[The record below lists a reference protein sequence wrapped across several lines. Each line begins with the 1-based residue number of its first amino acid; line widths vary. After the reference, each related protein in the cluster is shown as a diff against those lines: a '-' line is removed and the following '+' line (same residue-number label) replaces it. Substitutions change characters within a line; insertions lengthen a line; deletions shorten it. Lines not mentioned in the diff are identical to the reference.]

1 MKLLTMKCVY
11 DPEQA
16 ETDFSYGNLGQ
27 QEYFI
32 KLETK
37 AEDEKY
43 YRTVGGFCVSYQDYE
58 DWNDYMIP
66 RLGEADAKTDDDIY
80 EYIVASSPEIEVGDT
95 YEDADDLVWERVK

>member
-1 MKLLTMKCVY
+1 MRLYTMECVY
-11 DPEQA
+11 DPETA
-16 ETDFSYGNLGQ
+16 ENPFSPGMIGQ
-27 QEYFI
+27 EEYFI

-43 YRTVGGFCVSYQDYE
+43 YRTVGGFRVSYQDCE

-66 RLGEADAKTDDDIY
+66 RLGEAGAKTDDDIY

-95 YEDADDLVWERVK
+95 YEDVDNLIWKKVE